1 MKKVDSVRCYIKELE
16 LSLLA
21 SGKELPSNR
30 EDVPVDYL
38 VPKDYVSPQIE
49 NNFSYHT
56 PKKGQ
61 PAKYQAIRDKAK
73 ELAHMIDEL
82 CPNSRE
88 KSVAQTNL
96 EQAVMWANASIAR
109 N

>member
-1 MKKVDSVRCYIKELE
+1 MDSVRNYIKELE

-21 SGKELPSNR
+21 AGKELPVNR
-30 EDVPVDYL
+30 EDVPVDHL
-38 VPKDYVSPQIE
+38 VAKDHINPQIE
-49 NNFSYHT
+49 NNFRYHAL
-56 PKKGQ
+56 KEGQ
-61 PAKYQAIRDKAK
+61 PAKYQAIRDKGK

-88 KSVAQTNL
+88 KSVAFTEL
-96 EQAVMWANASIAR
+96 ETAIFWANAAIAR